1 MKGWAMI
8 TSSTLQAMV
17 ISSDPHVLE
26 SMPGCL
32 KTIGIEAVVH
42 REIAPAIDQ
51 MTKHK
56 TDAFFVDRDCDPEF
70 SFLQR
75 MRATPSNRRA
85 IGFAI
90 VGEGH
95 PAAFR
100 LADFIVHKP
109 MLQPRVT
116 QTLRAAYGIMLNER
130 RRYFRKSVQMPA
142 TLLDSANRAV
152 KGKTVNISQN
162 GFAMD
167 CEEAPKHG
175 ELLKVTF
182 AIPDRAELLNCTG
195 QVVWSHCSGRTGLA
209 ITKIGNQD
217 REFLARWLD
226 LEFQQQHRLP
236 PAFQGTS

>member
-1 MKGWAMI
+1 MI

-26 SMPGCL
+26 SMPACL
-32 KTIGIEAVVH
+32 KNIGIDAVVH
-42 REIAPAIDQ
+42 QQVAPAVDE

-90 VGEGH
+90 VAEGH

-116 QTLRAAYGIMLNER
+116 QTLRAAYGLMLNER
-130 RRYFRKSVQMPA
+130 RRYFRKTVSMPA
-142 TLLDSANRAV
+142 TLLDSASRIV
-152 KGKTVNISQN
+152 KGRTVNISQN

-175 ELLKVTF
+175 ELLKVSFT
-182 AIPDRAELLNCTG
+182 IPQRAELLNCTG

-217 REFLARWLD
+217 REYLARWLD
-226 LEFQQQHRLP
+226 QEFQDQHRLP
-236 PAFQGTS
+236 AGLQGTS

>member
-1 MKGWAMI
+1 MI

-32 KTIGIEAVVH
+32 KTIGVDAVVH
-42 REIAPAIDQ
+42 HQIAPALDAMI
-51 MTKHK
+51 KHK
-56 TDAFFVDRDCDPEF
+56 NDAFFVDRDSDPEL

-90 VGEGH
+90 VAEGH

-116 QTLRAAYGIMLNER
+116 QTLRAAYGLMLNER
-130 RRYFRKSVQMPA
+130 RRYFRKSVQMA
-142 TLLDSANRAV
+142 ASLMDSANRMV
-152 KGKTVNISQN
+152 KGQTVNISQN

-167 CEEAPKHG
+167 CEEVPKHG
-175 ELLKVTF
+175 ELLKVSF
-182 AIPDRAELLNCTG
+182 SLPERPEPLNCTG
-195 QVVWSHCSGRTGLA
+195 QVMWSHCSGRAGLS
-209 ITKIGNQD
+209 ITKMAKQD
-217 REFLARWLD
+217 QQYLAQWLNREFD
-226 LEFQQQHRLP
+226 LQHRLP
-236 PAFQGTS
+236 IGFQNAS